1 MTFDSLTFVVFLAVV
16 FACYWAVRSWTAR
29 KVFLLAASYLFYAA
43 WNPFFVLLI
52 IATTGFDW
60 LASHWMTRVQRQPY
74 RRAILASSIAINL
87 GALGFFKYATFFS
100 DTAIDLLHVFGITF
114 EPVSLGILLPVG
126 ISFYTFESLSY
137 VIDVYRKRIAVSK
150 SLLDYGLYV
159 TMFAHLVA
167 GPILRYGDFSPQC
180 AEPRYWRSA
189 EVGKGAA
196 LFVYGLALKVC
207 LADLVFAPVV
217 DRVFAGGA
225 PLGFAESW
233 LGAASFSLQAYCDFA
248 GYSLC
253 AIGVALMFGF
263 RFPMNFESPFGSVGM
278 AELWTRWH
286 MTLASWI
293 RDYVFLPLGGY
304 RRGRLRGE
312 VNLLVAFLL
321 VGLWHGAAWTF
332 VIWGGLQSVFIF
344 AEHLVKRYVWDFGKV
359 KDRFGRAGLAVITF
373 GLFSIAAVFFRA
385 YSLGSAASVVAAMFE
400 PGKHST
406 LVPFNEAI
414 VAIALGA
421 GVVGSHILF
430 GHLRRWDW
438 LDRWPVAPRAIS
450 IALALAAVIFSP
462 GFNPAFIYFQF

>member
-1 MTFDSLTFVVFLAVV
+1 M
-16 FACYWAVRSWTAR
+16 
-29 KVFLLAASYLFYAA
+29 
-43 WNPFFVLLI
+43 
-52 IATTGFDW
+52 
-60 LASHWMTRVQRQPY
+60 
-74 RRAILASSIAINL
+74 
-87 GALGFFKYATFFS
+87 
-100 DTAIDLLHVFGITF
+100 
-114 EPVSLGILLPVG
+114 SLGILLPVG

-137 VIDVYRKRIAVSK
+137 VIDVYRRRIAVSK

-159 TMFAHLVA
+159 TFFPHLVA

-180 AEPRYWRSA
+180 AQPKSWRSA
-189 EVGKGAA
+189 EVGKGLA

-217 DRVFAGGA
+217 DRVFASGVSA
-225 PLGFAESW
+225 GFGESW
-233 LGAASFSLQAYCDFA
+233 LGATSFSLQAYCDFA

-286 MTLASWI
+286 MSLASWI

-312 VNLLVAFLL
+312 ANLLFAFLL

-332 VIWGGLQSVFIF
+332 VVWGGLQGVFIC

-359 KDRFGRAGLAVITF
+359 DNRLRPSRARRGDVRDVQHCRGILPRALVRPGRFDSRVDVRPRCAH
-373 GLFSIAAVFFRA
+373 
-385 YSLGSAASVVAAMFE
+385 SA
-400 PGKHST
+400 
-406 LVPFNEAI
+406 LVPFSEAI
-414 VAIALGA
+414 VALVLGA
-421 GVVGSHILF
+421 CVVGSHILF

-438 LDRWPVAPRAIS
+438 LDRLSVAPRAAS
-450 IALALAAVIFSP
+450 IALALAAVVFSP

>member
-1 MTFDSLTFVVFLAVV
+1 MTFDSLTFVVFLAVIY
-16 FACYWAVRSWTAR
+16 AGYWAVRSWTAR
-29 KVFLLAASYLFYAA
+29 KVFLLVASYLFYAA

-60 LASHWMTRVQRQPY
+60 LASHWMSRVSQRHY

-87 GALGFFKYATFFS
+87 GSLGFFKYAQFFS
-100 DTAIDLLHVFGITF
+100 DTAIDLLHVFGINF

-137 VIDVYRKRIAVSK
+137 VIDVYRKRIAVSR

-159 TMFAHLVA
+159 TFFSHLVA

-180 AEPRYWRSA
+180 REPKSWRSV
-189 EVGKGAA
+189 EVGKGLA

-217 DRVFAGGA
+217 DRVFAAGA
-225 PLGFAESW
+225 HAGFGESW
-233 LGAASFSLQAYCDFA
+233 LAAASFSLQAYCDFG

-253 AIGVALMFGF
+253 AIGTALMFGF

-286 MTLASWI
+286 MSLASWI

-304 RRGRLRGE
+304 RRGMLRGE
-312 VNLLVAFLL
+312 INLFVAFLL

-332 VIWGGLQSVFIF
+332 VVWGGLQGVFILL
-344 AEHLVKRYVWDFGKV
+344 EHLVKRYVWDFGKV
-359 KDRFGRAGLAVITF
+359 KARFGRAALALATF
-373 GLFSIAAVFFRA
+373 AMFSIAAVFFRA
-385 YSLGSAASVVAAMFE
+385 HSIGQGSSILAAMFV
-400 PGKHST
+400 PSGHSA
-406 LVPFNEAI
+406 LVPFNEAV
-414 VAIALGA
+414 VAIVLGA
-421 GVVGSHILF
+421 CVVGSHILF

-438 LDRWPVAPRAIS
+438 LDRWPVVPRAAS
-450 IALALAAVIFSP
+450 IALALAAVMFSP

>member
-1 MTFDSLTFVVFLAVV
+1 MTFDSLTFAVFLAVV
-16 FACYWAVRSWTAR
+16 FAAYWLVPGWTAR

-60 LASHWMTRVQRQPY
+60 LASHWMDRVRQPRY
-74 RRAILASSIAINL
+74 RRGILAASIAINL
-87 GALGFFKYATFFS
+87 GALGFFKYAQFFS
-100 DTAIDLLHVFGITF
+100 DTAIDLLHVFGINF
-114 EPVSLGILLPVG
+114 RPVSLGILLPVG

-137 VIDVYRKRIAVSK
+137 VIDVYRRRIAVSK

-180 AEPRYWRSA
+180 REPRTWRSA
-189 EVGKGAA
+189 EVGKG
-196 LFVYGLALKVC
+196 LTLLMFGLALKVC

-217 DRVFAGGA
+217 DRVFASGA
-225 PLGFAESW
+225 QAGLAESW
-233 LGAASFSLQAYCDFA
+233 LGASSFSLQAYCDFG

-253 AIGVALMFGF
+253 AIGAAMMFGF
-263 RFPMNFESPFGSVGM
+263 RFPMNFESPFGSIGM

-286 MTLASWI
+286 MSLASWI

-312 VNLLVAFLL
+312 VNLFVAFLL

-332 VIWGGLQSVFIF
+332 VVWGGLQGVFIV
-344 AEHLVKRYVWDFGKV
+344 AEHLVKRGIWDFGKV
-359 KDRFGRAGLAVITF
+359 KNAFGRAGLAVFTF

-385 YSLGSAASVVAAMFE
+385 HSLRQGGSVLASMFV
-400 PGKHST
+400 PGVHSA

-414 VAIALGA
+414 MAIVLGA
-421 GVVGSHILF
+421 CIVGTHIVF
-430 GHLRRWDW
+430 GRLRSWDW
-438 LDRWPVAPRAIS
+438 LDRWPIAPRAVA
-450 IALALAAVIFSP
+450 IAVALAAVVFSP

>member
-1 MTFDSLTFVVFLAVV
+1 MTFDSLTFVVFLAGI
-16 FACYWAVRSWTAR
+16 FGGYWAVRSWTAR
-29 KVFLLAASYLFYAA
+29 KVFLLGASYLFYAA

-60 LASHWMTRVQRQPY
+60 LASHWMNRVQRAPY

-87 GALGFFKYATFFS
+87 GSLGFFKYAQFLS
-100 DTAIDLLHVFGITF
+100 DNAVDLLHLFGINF
-114 EPVSLGILLPVG
+114 EPVALGILLPVG

-137 VIDVYRKRIAVSK
+137 VIDVYRRRIVVSK
-150 SLLDYGLYV
+150 SVLDYGLYV
-159 TMFAHLVA
+159 TFFPHLVA

-180 AEPRYWRSA
+180 EQPKSWHSA
-189 EVGKGAA
+189 EVGKGLA
-196 LFVYGLALKVC
+196 LFVFGLALKVC

-217 DRVFAGGA
+217 DRVFAAGVHA
-225 PLGFAESW
+225 GFGESW
-233 LGAASFSLQAYCDFA
+233 LGATSFSLQAYCDFA

-286 MTLASWI
+286 MSLASWI
-293 RDYVFLPLGGY
+293 RDYVFIPLGGY

-312 VNLLVAFLL
+312 VNLLFAFLL

-332 VIWGGLQSVFIF
+332 VVWGGLQGVFIC
-344 AEHLVKRYVWDFGKV
+344 AEHLIKRYVWDFGKV
-359 KDRFGRAGLAVITF
+359 DNRFGRAALAVATF
-373 GLFSIAAVFFRA
+373 GTFSIAAVFFRA
-385 YSLGSAASVVAAMFE
+385 HSFTQGSSILTSMFA
-400 PGKHST
+400 PGARST
-406 LVPFNEAI
+406 LVPSNEAI

-421 GVVGSHILF
+421 SVVGSHILF

-438 LDRWPVAPRAIS
+438 LDRWPVAPRAVA
-450 IALALAAVIFSP
+450 IALALAAVVFSP

>member
-1 MTFDSLTFVVFLAVV
+1 MTFDSLTFVVFLAAI
-16 FACYWAVRSWTAR
+16 FAGYWTVRSWPAR

-60 LASHWMTRVQRQPY
+60 LASHWMNRTRHLPY
-74 RRAILASSIAINL
+74 RRAILAASITINL
-87 GALGFFKYATFFS
+87 GSLGFFKYAQFFS
-100 DTAIDLLHVFGITF
+100 DTAVDLLHVFGINF

-137 VIDVYRKRIAVSK
+137 VIDVYRRRIGVSK

-159 TMFAHLVA
+159 TFFPHLVA
-167 GPILRYGDFSPQC
+167 GPILRYGDFSPQF
-180 AEPRYWRSA
+180 AQPRSWASA
-189 EVGKGAA
+189 DVGKGLA
-196 LFVYGLALKVC
+196 LFVFGLALKVC

-217 DRVFAGGA
+217 DRVFAGA
-225 PLGFAESW
+225 AHSGFAESW
-233 LGAASFSLQAYCDFA
+233 LGATSFSLQAYCDFA

-253 AIGVALMFGF
+253 AIGVAFMFGF

-286 MTLASWI
+286 MSLASWI
-293 RDYVFLPLGGY
+293 RDYVFVPLGGY

-312 VNLLVAFLL
+312 ANLLVAFLL

-332 VIWGGLQSVFIF
+332 VAWGGLQGVFIIL
-344 AEHLVKRYVWDFGKV
+344 EHLIKRHVWDFGKV
-359 KDRFGRAGLAVITF
+359 DNRFGRAGLAVATF

-385 YSLGSAASVVAAMFE
+385 HSFGQGASILGSMFGAGE
-400 PGKHST
+400 RSA
-406 LVPFNEAI
+406 LVPFSEAI

-421 GVVGSHILF
+421 CVVGAHILF

-438 LDRWPVAPRAIS
+438 LDRWSTGARAAS
-450 IALALAAVIFSP
+450 LAVALAAVLFSP